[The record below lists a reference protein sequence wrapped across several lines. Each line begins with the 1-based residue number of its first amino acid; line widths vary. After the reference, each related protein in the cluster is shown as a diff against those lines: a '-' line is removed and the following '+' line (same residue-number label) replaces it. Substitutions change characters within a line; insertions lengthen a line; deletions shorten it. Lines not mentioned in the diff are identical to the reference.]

1 MKEMNLPE
9 FESCTSLTLTSS
21 DICWAR
27 RIDTFL
33 SMHSDDGLGML
44 WRALCST
51 TAWSWVTWLTW
62 KKSNIL
68 ILCTYP
74 DPIICPS
81 FIPTAPGC
89 LLWIHC
95 GTYVAYKRS
104 SLHYQQCGLSLSLVQ
119 WRATYPSANPFYIN
133 LACVSTTAFSITCRG
148 EWVINPTDSFQ
159 LYLETQQSTPHL
171 FSWADPAPHS
181 PGHQILLKKGEKLR
195 NISNRICIKG
205 TRASHL
211 SS

>member
-9 FESCTSLTLTSS
+9 FESLTSLTLTSS

-74 DPIICPS
+74 DSIICPS
-81 FIPTAPGC
+81 FIPTPPGWHALC
-89 LLWIHC
+89 KYTVEPMWLTQRVLCITNNVGFLFPLC
-95 GTYVAYKRS
+95 SGGPRIPLQIPFRS
-104 SLHYQQCGLSLSLVQ
+104 IWLVSLQLH
-119 WRATYPSANPFYIN
+119 SA
-133 LACVSTTAFSITCRG
+133 
-148 EWVINPTDSFQ
+148 
-159 LYLETQQSTPHL
+159 
-171 FSWADPAPHS
+171 
-181 PGHQILLKKGEKLR
+181 
-195 NISNRICIKG
+195 
-205 TRASHL
+205 
-211 SS
+211 